1 MFPIETNHCGHL
13 SDFRTEYPV
22 VSVPRVP
29 ALTVSLE
36 PFHSQ
41 GVKPSLQVPKVFKVF
56 AVVVFVVVVEEF
68 HLLGDQLSGLAQR
81 SS

>member
-29 ALTVSLE
+29 ALTISLK

-41 GVKPSLQVPKVFKVF
+41 GVKPSLQVPKVFRVF
-56 AVVVFVVVVEEF
+56 AVVFVVVDEEF